1 MNETRIVELRRER
14 GWTQEKLADECGVGI
29 RTIQRLEAGSD
40 ASLETLS
47 LVADVLG
54 VPVRD
59 LFMTIESDELS
70 GRVDSFESRASDQ
83 QAARDRFSGGWFWL
97 FIGVGIVVALLG
109 AAFGQL
115 GSVILV
121 AYWAGG
127 PLIFLALRRLY
138 LDPHLDTKFPLSRS
152 KHDRRLEKR
161 REAKAKSTSSL
172 SPETAA
178 NGEPLS

>member
-1 MNETRIVELRRER
+1 MNETRIGELRRER

-47 LVADVLG
+47 LVADALG
-54 VPVRD
+54 VPVRE
-59 LFMTIESDELS
+59 LFRTIESDELS
-70 GRVDSFESRASDQ
+70 GRVDSFESRSSDQ
-83 QAARDRFSGGWFWL
+83 QAARDRLSGGWFWL

-115 GSVILV
+115 GSVILA

-127 PLIFLALRRLY
+127 PLIFMALRRLY
-138 LDPHLDTKFPLSRS
+138 LDPHLDAKFPLSRS
-152 KHDRRLEKR
+152 KHDRRMQKR
-161 REAKAKSTSSL
+161 REAEAKRASQR
-172 SPETAA
+172 PAATAA
-178 NGEPLS
+178 NAEPL